1 MAAKGAIAKEKVIK
15 KIEQTF
21 GSDYIG
27 IYDKKI
33 YLWSEENG
41 EKIQIALTL
50 TCPKNL
56 IEANS
61 FNEKESASELNFED
75 TTSQKLPII
84 NEEERENINKL
95 MQKLGL

>member
-1 MAAKGAIAKEKVIK
+1 MAAKGTIAKEKVIQ
-15 KIEQTF
+15 KIEQAF

-56 IEANS
+56 IETNS
-61 FNEKESASELNFED
+61 FNEKESTSELNFED
-75 TTSQKLPII
+75 TISQKLPII
-84 NEEERENINKL
+84 NEEERENINRL

>member
-1 MAAKGAIAKEKVIK
+1 MAAKGTIAKEKVIQ
-15 KIEQTF
+15 KIEQVF

-56 IEANS
+56 IEASS
-61 FNEKESASELNFED
+61 FDDKESVSELNFED
-75 TTSQKLPII
+75 SSQKLPVI

>member
-1 MAAKGAIAKEKVIK
+1 MAAKGTIAKEKVIQ
-15 KIEQTF
+15 KIEQAF

-56 IEANS
+56 IEANF
-61 FNEKESASELNFED
+61 FNEKESTLELNFED
-75 TTSQKLPII
+75 TTSQKLSTI

>member
-1 MAAKGAIAKEKVIK
+1 MAAKGTIEKEKVIK

-61 FNEKESASELNFED
+61 FDDKESVSELNFED
-75 TTSQKLPII
+75 PSQKLPII

>member
-1 MAAKGAIAKEKVIK
+1 M
-15 KIEQTF
+15 
-21 GSDYIG
+21 
-27 IYDKKI
+27 
-33 YLWSEENG
+33 
-41 EKIQIALTL
+41 

-61 FNEKESASELNFED
+61 FNEKESTSELNFED

>member
-1 MAAKGAIAKEKVIK
+1 MAAKGTIAKEKVIQ
-15 KIEQTF
+15 KIEQVF

-61 FNEKESASELNFED
+61 FNEKESTQELNFED
-75 TTSQKLPII
+75 SSQKLPII
-84 NEEERENINKL
+84 NEEERENINEL

>member
-1 MAAKGAIAKEKVIK
+1 MAAKGTIAKEKVIK
-15 KIEQTF
+15 KIEQVF

-41 EKIQIALTL
+41 EKIQIALSL

-61 FNEKESASELNFED
+61 FNEKESTSELNFED
-75 TTSQKLPII
+75 SPQKLPII